1 MDVWGYLALAFVLFL
16 VVGQGDP
23 VDGVRQIVDEFV
35 YQRGARLTHAV
46 YGADGVVRVDPQSLA
61 DQVGVDVETYAHARC
76 LSSEEGNS
84 DQAIK
89 IAVAWAMWNEAA
101 RRGQDISALM
111 LHAKNPAHSGFF
123 GTQKDIDPASPNKGK
138 SDRYAS
144 TALDPYQGDVD
155 ICVAI
160 QAGTLPD
167 PTGGAQQFDRPAG
180 ESDPAHIAENRITAG
195 ATQVDVPGI
204 DSSVIRFWRT

>member
-1 MDVWGYLALAFVLFL
+1 MWWIVVALVLLL

-23 VDGVRQIVDEFV
+23 IDGVTQIVDEFV
-35 YQRGARLTHAV
+35 YQRGARLTHAT
-46 YGADGVVRVDPQSLA
+46 YGTDGVVRADPDQLA
-61 DQVGVDVETYAHARC
+61 ALAGVDLNVYAHARC

-84 DQAIK
+84 PVEIK
-89 IAVAWAMWNEAA
+89 IAVAWAMWNEAN
-101 RRGQDISALM
+101 RRGVDMAALM
-111 LHAKNPAHSGFF
+111 LHARNAMHSGYF
-123 GTQKDIDPASPNKGK
+123 GTQKDIDPDSSNRGK

-155 ICVAI
+155 ICLRV

-180 ESDPAHIAENRITAG
+180 ESDPAHIAENRIASG
-195 ATQVDVPGI
+195 AAQVDVPGV
-204 DSSVIRFWRT
+204 DPNVIRFWRT

>member
-1 MDVWGYLALAFVLFL
+1 MWWLLAAFILFL

-23 VDGVRQIVDEFV
+23 IDGVTQLVDEFV
-35 YQRGARLTHAV
+35 YQRGARLTHAS
-46 YGADGVVRVDPQSLA
+46 YGADGVVSADPSALA
-61 DQVGVDVETYAHARC
+61 ALAGVDLETYAHARC

-84 DQAIK
+84 AVEIK
-89 IAVAWAMWNEAA
+89 IAVAWAMWNEAM
-101 RRGQDISALM
+101 RRGTTISQLM
-111 LHAKNPAHSGFF
+111 LHAKNPAHTGFF
-123 GTQKDIDPASPNKGK
+123 GTQKDIDPASPNRGK

-155 ICVAI
+155 ICMRV

-180 ESDPAHIAENRITAG
+180 ESDPAHIADNRIAAG
-195 ATQVDVPGI
+195 AEQVDVPGI